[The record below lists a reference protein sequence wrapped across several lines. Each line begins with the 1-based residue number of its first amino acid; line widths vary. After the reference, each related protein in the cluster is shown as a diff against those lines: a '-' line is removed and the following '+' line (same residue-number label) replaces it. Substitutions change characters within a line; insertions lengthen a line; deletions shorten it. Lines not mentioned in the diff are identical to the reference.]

1 MVSFLCNK
9 LSSYVSFILSK
20 KSLHFLPYG
29 GMQQGVIKA
38 SLGYAPVS
46 FSNVLTS
53 SSPSFAVRCGGA
65 IGEMKIYKEPKIY
78 KRGIWY
84 LNPPTLPSR
93 CPLTW
98 HGWEYETLIHSYFS
112 WKFGEISWN
121 LIHHPNDKLQYSLHQ
136 NCSWSHAESFFQPMD
151 SLY

>member
-1 MVSFLCNK
+1 MRLLEGLSETLRFSIFSSLFLLSLYFLSYNFLYHKVYSLFLFLHPKNKTLAHLPLSVGNHPRVVLHHK

-78 KRGIWY
+78 KRGI
-84 LNPPTLPSR
+84 
-93 CPLTW
+93 
-98 HGWEYETLIHSYFS
+98 
-112 WKFGEISWN
+112 
-121 LIHHPNDKLQYSLHQ
+121 
-136 NCSWSHAESFFQPMD
+136 
-151 SLY
+151 